1 MNTIDINCDMGE
13 GLNNDSLLMPYISSA
28 NIACGYHAG
37 DESIMKQTVELAIQN
52 KVSVG
57 AHPGFADKINF
68 GRTEMQLPLNE
79 VYDLVTEQIHLLQQ
93 ITKTMGTKLHH
104 VKPHGALY
112 NMAAKNA
119 LLANIIAKAVYAV
132 DPALVLFGLSGS
144 YSIFEAKK
152 IGLKTACEVFA
163 DRTYQD
169 DGSLTPRSQ
178 TNAMIETAEQSLAQV
193 LQMTEQ
199 KTVTSITGK
208 QVSIVAETICLHG
221 DGAHAVQFAKS
232 IHEALQQYHIL
243 IKPITN

>member
-79 VYDLVTEQIHLLQQ
+79 VYDLVTEQIYLLQQ

-144 YSIFEAKK
+144 YSISEAKK
-152 IGLKTACEVFA
+152 IGLKTASEVFA

-208 QVSIVAETICLHG
+208 QVSIVVMLHVYSLQIERH
-221 DGAHAVQFAKS
+221 AHHLHVNKWS
-232 IHEALQQYHIL
+232 LQQ
-243 IKPITN
+243 